1 MRRDEAPTGL
11 RRVEWVPTAAAMQP
25 GSTGAL
31 LGVGAVIVEADADFD
46 AATLARVRT
55 VVAPC

>member
-11 RRVEWVPTAAAMQP
+11 RLVEWVPTAAARQP
-25 GSTGAL
+25 AATGAL
-31 LGVGAVIVEADADFD
+31 LCVGAVIVKADADFD
-46 AATLARVRT
+46 AATLPRVRT